1 MKARKKKRAR
11 RTGKPGREV
20 GLAVHEYVRVAGELY
35 HHRRTELVVDEVFVG
50 RIHDRLDVMWVEMGD
65 VDRKQVLYRL
75 GIARGR

>member
-20 GLAVHEYVRVAGELY
+20 GLAVHEYVRVANDLH
-35 HHRRTELVVDEVFVG
+35 HHRRTELVVDEIFVE
-50 RIHDRLDVMWVEMGD
+50 RIRDHLDVLWVIMNE

-75 GIARGR
+75 GVSRGK